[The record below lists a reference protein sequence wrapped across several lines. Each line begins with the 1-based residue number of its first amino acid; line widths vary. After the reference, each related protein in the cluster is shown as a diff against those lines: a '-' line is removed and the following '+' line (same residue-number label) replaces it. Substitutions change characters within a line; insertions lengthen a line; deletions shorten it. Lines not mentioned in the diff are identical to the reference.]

1 LRAALSGKVSGE
13 TEAKMSGGQL
23 ALGKLNVQVEQ
34 LKLAPK
40 SGPALTVK
48 NIALDNATL
57 DLSARKANADA
68 FRISG
73 INGDLRR
80 NAKGELNLQDMLAP
94 SFGNQER
101 RKICPRSTA
110 KSAPAAEWQAR
121 LQTFSIADSVV
132 AYEDSSVTPVQK
144 FAPKVS
150 TSNWKI
156 CRACWISKA
165 NCRCK
170 PNSTRTAS

>member
-1 LRAALSGKVSGE
+1 
-13 TEAKMSGGQL
+13 MSGGQL

-80 NAKGELNLQDMLAP
+80 NAKGETESARHAGA

-101 RKICPRSTA
+101 RKICPQEHR
-110 KSAPAAEWQAR
+110 
-121 LQTFSIADSVV
+121 
-132 AYEDSSVTPVQK
+132 
-144 FAPKVS
+144 
-150 TSNWKI
+150 KI
-156 CRACWISKA
+156 RPCC
-165 NCRCK
+165 
-170 PNSTRTAS
+170 